1 MGDVNKKNKR
11 HRRKMYKNKKQKSSE
26 FEGLMKKV
34 EIFRRNKY

>member
-11 HRRKMYKNKKQKSSE
+11 HRRKMYKKKQKSNE
-26 FEGLMKKV
+26 FEGSMKKV